1 VRIRAA
7 VLLGLLVVGCGS
19 EDPRPRPSVGPPR
32 RPTIVRG
39 PYLQPAA
46 DGSATVAWYTDVPIP
61 GRVLWQEEEGRL
73 QEVASTAGR
82 ARRHE
87 VTLTPL
93 EPETRYLYSVADARG
108 ALADVA
114 GRAEFS
120 FRTPEAAS
128 LKMVVFGD
136 SGEGSP
142 AQYALAARIA
152 GEDPLPDLVLIAGD
166 VVYPSGADSDY
177 DAKFF
182 IPYRPL
188 LSAVPFYAALGNHD
202 YDTAGGR
209 AYFEVFSLP
218 QNGPAGFPPEAA
230 YEFERAGVQVVVHDS
245 NRPVAAQLA
254 HADPWHRDLAGRS
267 ATFRLAVLHHPPYS
281 SGPAHLDPSR
291 DAIRAVFPPLF
302 TATGVDLALSGHDHL
317 YERTRPIGGVVYV
330 TTGAGGADLYPRAA
344 SNPFT
349 VAFANERHSYT
360 VIEISGHVMHLR
372 QIDED
377 GREVDTVTLT
387 KAVTVAD
394 SEALAP
400 TTRDETHPVPVRRAQ
415 RRFRLSRPSGGEEVV
430 LRVRAEGPFLVRLN
444 EVEVGRGDGA
454 GTSAGFTAFSVSPSL
469 LRKGENTLAFEA
481 HGDAAAVLALEL
493 TVFEENGRAPLGMTR

>member
-1 VRIRAA
+1 MRRRSFHYLLLLAVLA
-7 VLLGLLVVGCGS
+7 VLL
-19 EDPRPRPSVGPPR
+19 
-32 RPTIVRG
+32 
-39 PYLQPAA
+39 
-46 DGSATVAWYTDVPIP
+46 P
-61 GRVLWQEEEGRL
+61 GRGADEFKFPLKPNSVRFAAIGDMGTGEPPQY
-73 QEVASTAGR
+73 EVAQR
-82 ARRHE
+82 MVEARR
-87 VTLTPL
+87 
-93 EPETRYLYSVADARG
+93 
-108 ALADVA
+108 
-114 GRAEFS
+114 S
-120 FRTPEAAS
+120 FPFDFVIMLGDNIYGGSKAS
-128 LKMVVFGD
+128 DFEKKF
-136 SGEGSP
+136 E
-142 AQYALAARIA
+142 
-152 GEDPLPDLVLIAGD
+152 LP
-166 VVYPSGADSDY
+166 Y
-177 DAKFF
+177 K
-182 IPYRPL
+182 PL
-188 LSAVPFYAALGNHD
+188 LDAGVKFYASLGNHD
-202 YDTAGGR
+202 NAKERFYK
-209 AYFEVFSLP
+209 FFNM
-218 QNGPAGFPPEAA
+218 NGESYHTFKHGNVRFFAL
-230 YEFERAGVQVVVHDS
+230 DS
-245 NRPVAAQLA
+245 NYMDPRQIDWIKAQLNDA
-254 HADPWHRDLAGRS
+254 SETNWKIC
-267 ATFRLAVLHHPPYS
+267 FFHHPLYS
-281 SGPAHLDPSR
+281 SGRFHGPATDLR
-291 DAIRAVFPPLF
+291 QLLEPLF
-302 TATGVDLALSGHDHL
+302 IQYDVDVVFSGHDHL

-330 TTGAGGADLYPRAA
+330 TTGAGGAELYPRAA